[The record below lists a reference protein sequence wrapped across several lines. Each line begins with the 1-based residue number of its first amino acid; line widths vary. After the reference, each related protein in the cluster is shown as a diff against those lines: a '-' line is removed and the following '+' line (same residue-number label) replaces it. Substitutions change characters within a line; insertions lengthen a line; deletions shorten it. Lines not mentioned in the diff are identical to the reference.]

1 MKHSSHS
8 RTMEFVQKL
17 RPIDNAFF
25 PVLGQ
30 DPGVM
35 EEILR
40 VILNDNTLTVE
51 KVIAEYTLPNL
62 SGRGVRLDSFCETGD
77 GHRINVEVQKADDD
91 DHIRRCRYNAAG
103 MTWKEAEKGT
113 RFKDL
118 PDVCV
123 VYITE
128 HDFLHGGRTVYHVDK
143 ILRENGSIIDDGSSV
158 IYVNTAVNDG
168 SAISDLM
175 RCFMQKTVNDPKFP
189 RLSERVHQYKNTE
202 KGAAEMCEE
211 LERYIDEITEEM
223 QTKVV
228 QLQASNSEKDKTISE
243 KNRTI
248 SENRKIISEKNRTI
262 SEKNRTISEN
272 SKIISEKDKE
282 IARLNELVASLSKN
296 SSRPANS

>member
-40 VILNDNTLTVE
+40 VILNDDTLTVE

-175 RCFMQKTVNDPKFP
+175 RCFMQKTVNDPRFP
-189 RLSERVHQYKNTE
+189 RLSEKVHQYKNTE

-211 LERYIDEITEEM
+211 LERYIDDYIDEITAE
-223 QTKVV
+223 
-228 QLQASNSEKDKTISE
+228 LQASNSEKDKTISE
-243 KNRTI
+243 KDRTI
-248 SENRKIISEKNRTI
+248 SENNKI
-262 SEKNRTISEN
+262 ISEN

-296 SSRPANS
+296 NSRPANS

>member
-40 VILNDNTLTVE
+40 VILNDDTLTVE

-175 RCFMQKTVNDPKFP
+175 RCFMQKTVNDPRFP

-211 LERYIDEITEEM
+211 LERYIDDYIDEITAE
-223 QTKVV
+223 
-228 QLQASNSEKDKTISE
+228 LQASNSEKDK
-243 KNRTI
+243 
-248 SENRKIISEKNRTI
+248 
-262 SEKNRTISEN
+262 TISEN

-296 SSRPANS
+296 NSRPANS

>member
-1 MKHSSHS
+1 
-8 RTMEFVQKL
+8 MEFVQKL

-40 VILNDNTLTVE
+40 VILNDDTLTVE

-62 SGRGVRLDSFCETGD
+62 PGRGVRLDSFCETGD
-77 GHRINVEVQKADDD
+77 GHRINVEVQKADVD
-91 DHIRRCRYNAAG
+91 DHIRRCRYNTAG

-128 HDFLHGGRTVYHVDK
+128 HDFLHGGHTVYHVDK

-175 RCFMQKTVNDPKFP
+175 RCFMQKTVNDPRFP
-189 RLSERVHQYKNTE
+189 RLSEKVHQYKNTE

-211 LERYIDEITEEM
+211 LERYIDDYIDEITAE
-223 QTKVV
+223 
-228 QLQASNSEKDKTISE
+228 LQASNSEKDKTISE
-243 KNRTI
+243 KDRTI
-248 SENRKIISEKNRTI
+248 SENNKI
-262 SEKNRTISEN
+262 ISEN

-296 SSRPANS
+296 NSRPVNS

>member
-25 PVLGQ
+25 PVPGQ

-40 VILNDNTLTVE
+40 VILNDDTLTVE

-143 ILRENGSIIDDGSSV
+143 ILLENGSIIDDGSSV

-175 RCFMQKTVNDPKFP
+175 RCFMQKTVNDPRFP
-189 RLSERVHQYKNTE
+189 RLSEKVHQYKNTE

-228 QLQASNSEKDKTISE
+228 QLQASNSEKD
-243 KNRTI
+243 RALF
-248 SENRKIISEKNRTI
+248 ENSKII

-272 SKIISEKDKE
+272 SKIISEKNKVITEKDKE
-282 IARLNELVASLSKN
+282 IARLNELVASLSKGD
-296 SSRPANS
+296 SRPANS

>member
-1 MKHSSHS
+1 
-8 RTMEFVQKL
+8 
-17 RPIDNAFF
+17 
-25 PVLGQ
+25 
-30 DPGVM
+30 
-35 EEILR
+35 
-40 VILNDNTLTVE
+40 
-51 KVIAEYTLPNL
+51 
-62 SGRGVRLDSFCETGD
+62 
-77 GHRINVEVQKADDD
+77 
-91 DHIRRCRYNAAG
+91 

-128 HDFLHGGRTVYHVDK
+128 HDFLHGGHTVYHVDK

-175 RCFMQKTVNDPKFP
+175 RCFMQKTVNDPRFP

-223 QTKVV
+223 QAKVV
-228 QLQASNSEKDKTISE
+228 QLQASNIE
-243 KNRTI
+243 KNKT
-248 SENRKIISEKNRTI
+248 
-262 SEKNRTISEN
+262 
-272 SKIISEKDKE
+272 ISEKDKE

-296 SSRPANS
+296 NSRSVNS

>member
-1 MKHSSHS
+1 MERSSHS

-40 VILNDNTLTVE
+40 VILNDDTLTVE

-128 HDFLHGGRTVYHVDK
+128 HDFLRGGRTVYHVDK
-143 ILRENGSIIDDGSSV
+143 ILRENGSLIDDGSSV

-175 RCFMQKTVNDPKFP
+175 RCFLQKTVNDPRFP

-248 SENRKIISEKNRTI
+248 SENSKIISEKNKAIT
-262 SEKNRTISEN
+262 
-272 SKIISEKDKE
+272 EKDKE
-282 IARLNELVASLSKN
+282 IARLNELVASLSKGD
-296 SSRPANS
+296 SRPANS

>member
-1 MKHSSHS
+1 MKRSSHS

-62 SGRGVRLDSFCETGD
+62 PGRGVRLDSFCETGD

-103 MTWKEAEKGT
+103 MTWKEAEKGI
-113 RFKDL
+113 RFRDL

-175 RCFMQKTVNDPKFP
+175 RCFMQKTVNDPRFP

-228 QLQASNSEKDKTISE
+228 QLQASNSEKD
-243 KNRTI
+243 RALF
-248 SENRKIISEKNRTI
+248 ENSKIISEKNKVIT
-262 SEKNRTISEN
+262 
-272 SKIISEKDKE
+272 EKDKE
-282 IARLNELVASLSKN
+282 IARLNELVASLSKSDSRSVN
-296 SSRPANS
+296 S

>member
-1 MKHSSHS
+1 
-8 RTMEFVQKL
+8 MEFVQKL

-128 HDFLHGGRTVYHVDK
+128 HDFLHGGRTIYHVDK
-143 ILRENGSIIDDGSSV
+143 ILRENGSLIDDGSSV

-168 SAISDLM
+168 SVISDLM
-175 RCFMQKTVNDPKFP
+175 RCFMQKAVNDPRFP

-228 QLQASNSEKDKTISE
+228 QLQASNSEKD
-243 KNRTI
+243 RALF
-248 SENRKIISEKNRTI
+248 ENSKII

-296 SSRPANS
+296 SRPANS

>member
-1 MKHSSHS
+1 
-8 RTMEFVQKL
+8 MEFVQKL

-40 VILNDNTLTVE
+40 VILNDDTLTVE

-62 SGRGVRLDSFCETGD
+62 PSRGVRLDSFCETGD

-113 RFKDL
+113 RFKDI

-168 SAISDLM
+168 STISDLM
-175 RCFMQKTVNDPKFP
+175 RCFMQKTVNDPRFP

-211 LERYIDEITEEM
+211 LERYIDDYIDEITAE
-223 QTKVV
+223 
-228 QLQASNSEKDKTISE
+228 LQASNSEKDKAISE
-243 KNRTI
+243 KDRTI
-248 SENRKIISEKNRTI
+248 SENNKI
-262 SEKNRTISEN
+262 ISEN

-296 SSRPANS
+296 NSRPVNS

>member
-1 MKHSSHS
+1 
-8 RTMEFVQKL
+8 MEFVQKL

-40 VILNDNTLTVE
+40 VILNDDTLTVE

-175 RCFMQKTVNDPKFP
+175 RCFLQKTVNDPRFP
-189 RLSERVHQYKNTE
+189 RLSEKVHQYKNTE

-211 LERYIDEITEEM
+211 LERYIDEITAEM
-223 QTKVV
+223 QAKVV
-228 QLQASNSEKDKTISE
+228 QLQASNTEKNKAITEKD
-243 KNRTI
+243 RALV
-248 SENRKIISEKNRTI
+248 ENNKIISEKN
-262 SEKNRTISEN
+262 
-272 SKIISEKDKE
+272 KE

-296 SSRPANS
+296 NSRPVNS

>member
-1 MKHSSHS
+1 MVKRSSHS

-62 SGRGVRLDSFCETGD
+62 PGRGVRLDSFCETGD

-143 ILRENGSIIDDGSSV
+143 ILRENGSLIDDGSSV

-168 SAISDLM
+168 SAISDLI
-175 RCFMQKTVNDPKFP
+175 RCFLQKTVNDPRFP

-211 LERYIDEITEEM
+211 LERYIDEITAE
-223 QTKVV
+223 
-228 QLQASNSEKDKTISE
+228 LQASNSEKD
-243 KNRTI
+243 RALF
-248 SENRKIISEKNRTI
+248 ENSKIISEKNKVIT
-262 SEKNRTISEN
+262 
-272 SKIISEKDKE
+272 EKDKE
-282 IARLNELVASLSKN
+282 IARLNELVASLSKGD
-296 SSRPANS
+296 SRPANS

>member
-1 MKHSSHS
+1 MKRSSHS

-62 SGRGVRLDSFCETGD
+62 PGRGVRLDSFCETGD

-175 RCFMQKTVNDPKFP
+175 RCFLQKTVNDPRFP
-189 RLSERVHQYKNTE
+189 RLSEKVHQYKNTE

-211 LERYIDEITEEM
+211 LERYINEITAE
-223 QTKVV
+223 
-228 QLQASNSEKDKTISE
+228 LQASNSEKD
-243 KNRTI
+243 RALF
-248 SENRKIISEKNRTI
+248 ENSKIISEKNKVIT
-262 SEKNRTISEN
+262 
-272 SKIISEKDKE
+272 EKDKE
-282 IARLNELVASLSKN
+282 IARLNELVASLSKGD
-296 SSRPANS
+296 SRPANS

>member
-1 MKHSSHS
+1 MKRSSHS

-51 KVIAEYTLPNL
+51 RVIAEYTLPNL

-143 ILRENGSIIDDGSSV
+143 ILRENGSLIDDGSSV

-175 RCFMQKTVNDPKFP
+175 RCFMQKTVNDPRFP

-228 QLQASNSEKDKTISE
+228 QLQASNSEKDRALFE
-243 KNRTI
+243 KNKAIT
-248 SENRKIISEKNRTI
+248 
-262 SEKNRTISEN
+262 
-272 SKIISEKDKE
+272 EKDKE
-282 IARLNELVASLSKN
+282 IARLNELVASLSKGD
-296 SSRPANS
+296 SRPANS

>member
-1 MKHSSHS
+1 MKRSSHS

-30 DPGVM
+30 DPRVM

-143 ILRENGSIIDDGSSV
+143 ILRENGSLIDDGSSV

-168 SAISDLM
+168 SVISDLM
-175 RCFMQKTVNDPKFP
+175 RCFMQKAVNDPRFP

-228 QLQASNSEKDKTISE
+228 QLQASNSEKD
-243 KNRTI
+243 RALF
-248 SENRKIISEKNRTI
+248 ENSKIISEKNKAIT
-262 SEKNRTISEN
+262 
-272 SKIISEKDKE
+272 EKDKE
-282 IARLNELVASLSKN
+282 IARLNELVASLSKGD
-296 SSRPANS
+296 SRPANS

>member
-1 MKHSSHS
+1 MKRSSHS

-40 VILNDNTLTVE
+40 VILNDDTLTVE

-175 RCFMQKTVNDPKFP
+175 RCFMQKTVNDPRFP

-228 QLQASNSEKDKTISE
+228 QLQASNSEKD
-243 KNRTI
+243 RALF
-248 SENRKIISEKNRTI
+248 ENSKIISEKNKVIT
-262 SEKNRTISEN
+262 
-272 SKIISEKDKE
+272 EKDKE
-282 IARLNELVASLSKN
+282 IARLNELVASLSKSDSRSVN
-296 SSRPANS
+296 S

>member
-1 MKHSSHS
+1 MAKHSSHS
-8 RTMEFVQKL
+8 RTLEFVQKL

-40 VILNDNTLTVE
+40 VILNDDTLTVE

-175 RCFMQKTVNDPKFP
+175 RCFMQKTVNDPRFP
-189 RLSERVHQYKNTE
+189 RLSEKVHQYKNTE

-211 LERYIDEITEEM
+211 LERYIDDYIDEITAE
-223 QTKVV
+223 
-228 QLQASNSEKDKTISE
+228 LQASNSEKDKTISE
-243 KNRTI
+243 KDRTI
-248 SENRKIISEKNRTI
+248 SENNKI
-262 SEKNRTISEN
+262 ISEN

-296 SSRPANS
+296 NSRPVNS

>member
-1 MKHSSHS
+1 MVKHSSHS

-35 EEILR
+35 EEILC
-40 VILNDNTLTVE
+40 VILNDDTLTVE

-143 ILRENGSIIDDGSSV
+143 ILRENGLIIDDGSSV

-175 RCFMQKTVNDPKFP
+175 RCFMQKTVNDPRFP
-189 RLSERVHQYKNTE
+189 RLSEKVHQYKNTE

-211 LERYIDEITEEM
+211 LERYIDEITAE
-223 QTKVV
+223 
-228 QLQASNSEKDKTISE
+228 LQASNSEKD
-243 KNRTI
+243 RALF
-248 SENRKIISEKNRTI
+248 ENSKIISEKNKAIT
-262 SEKNRTISEN
+262 
-272 SKIISEKDKE
+272 EKDKE
-282 IARLNELVASLSKN
+282 IARLNELVASLSK
-296 SSRPANS
+296 SDSRSANS

>member
-40 VILNDNTLTVE
+40 VILNDDTLTVE

-62 SGRGVRLDSFCETGD
+62 PGRGVRLDSFCETGD

-175 RCFMQKTVNDPKFP
+175 RCFMQKTVNDPRFP

-211 LERYIDEITEEM
+211 LERYIDDYIDEITAE
-223 QTKVV
+223 
-228 QLQASNSEKDKTISE
+228 LQASNSEKDKTISE
-243 KNRTI
+243 KDRTI
-248 SENRKIISEKNRTI
+248 SENNKI
-262 SEKNRTISEN
+262 ISEN

-296 SSRPANS
+296 NSRPVNS

>member
-1 MKHSSHS
+1 MKRSSHS

-62 SGRGVRLDSFCETGD
+62 PGRGVRLDSFCETGD

-103 MTWKEAEKGT
+103 MTWKEAEKGI
-113 RFKDL
+113 RFRDL

-158 IYVNTAVNDG
+158 IYVNTAINDG

-175 RCFMQKTVNDPKFP
+175 RCFMQKTVNDPRFP
-189 RLSERVHQYKNTE
+189 RLSEKVHQYKNTE

-228 QLQASNSEKDKTISE
+228 QLQASNSEKD
-243 KNRTI
+243 RALF
-248 SENRKIISEKNRTI
+248 ENSKIISEKNKVIT
-262 SEKNRTISEN
+262 
-272 SKIISEKDKE
+272 EKDKE
-282 IARLNELVASLSKN
+282 IARLNELVASLSKSDSRSVN
-296 SSRPANS
+296 S

>member
-1 MKHSSHS
+1 
-8 RTMEFVQKL
+8 MEFVQKL

-248 SENRKIISEKNRTI
+248 SEN
-262 SEKNRTISEN
+262 

-282 IARLNELVASLSKN
+282 IARLNELVASLSKGD
-296 SSRPANS
+296 SRPANS

>member
-1 MKHSSHS
+1 MVKRSSHS

-62 SGRGVRLDSFCETGD
+62 PGRGVRLDSFCETGD

-103 MTWKEAEKGT
+103 ITWKEAEKGT

-168 SAISDLM
+168 SVISDLM
-175 RCFMQKTVNDPKFP
+175 RCFMQKTVNDPRFP

-228 QLQASNSEKDKTISE
+228 QLQASNSEKD
-243 KNRTI
+243 RALF
-248 SENRKIISEKNRTI
+248 ENSKII

-272 SKIISEKDKE
+272 SKIISEKNKVITEKDKE
-282 IARLNELVASLSKN
+282 IARLNELVASLSK
-296 SSRPANS
+296 SDSRSANS

>member
-1 MKHSSHS
+1 
-8 RTMEFVQKL
+8 MEFVQKL

-40 VILNDNTLTVE
+40 VILNDDTLTVE

-175 RCFMQKTVNDPKFP
+175 RCFMQKTVNDPRFP
-189 RLSERVHQYKNTE
+189 RLSEKVHQYKNTE

-211 LERYIDEITEEM
+211 LERYIDDYIDEITAE
-223 QTKVV
+223 
-228 QLQASNSEKDKTISE
+228 LQASNSEKDKTISE
-243 KNRTI
+243 KDRTI
-248 SENRKIISEKNRTI
+248 SENNKI
-262 SEKNRTISEN
+262 ISEN

-296 SSRPANS
+296 NSRPANS

>member
-1 MKHSSHS
+1 MKRSSHS

-62 SGRGVRLDSFCETGD
+62 PGRGVRLDSFCETGD

-103 MTWKEAEKGT
+103 MTWKEAEKGI
-113 RFKDL
+113 RFRDL

-128 HDFLHGGRTVYHVDK
+128 HAFLHGGRTVYHVDK
-143 ILRENGSIIDDGSSV
+143 ILRENGSLIDDGSSV

-168 SAISDLM
+168 SSISDLM
-175 RCFMQKTVNDPKFP
+175 RCFLQKTVNDPRFP
-189 RLSERVHQYKNTE
+189 RLSERVHQYKNT
-202 KGAAEMCEE
+202 
-211 LERYIDEITEEM
+211 
-223 QTKVV
+223 VV
-228 QLQASNSEKDKTISE
+228 DCLD
-243 KNRTI
+243 
-248 SENRKIISEKNRTI
+248 
-262 SEKNRTISEN
+262 
-272 SKIISEKDKE
+272 
-282 IARLNELVASLSKN
+282 
-296 SSRPANS
+296 

>member
-1 MKHSSHS
+1 MKRSSHS

-40 VILNDNTLTVE
+40 VILSDNTLTVE

-113 RFKDL
+113 RFRDL

-143 ILRENGSIIDDGSSV
+143 ILRENGSLIDDGSSV

-175 RCFMQKTVNDPKFP
+175 RCFMQKTVNDPRFP

-211 LERYIDEITEEM
+211 LERYIYEITEEM

-228 QLQASNSEKDKTISE
+228 QLQASNSEKDRALFENSKIISE
-243 KNRTI
+243 K
-248 SENRKIISEKNRTI
+248 SKIISEKNKAIT
-262 SEKNRTISEN
+262 
-272 SKIISEKDKE
+272 EKDKE
-282 IARLNELVASLSKN
+282 IARLNELVASLSKGD
-296 SSRPANS
+296 SRPTNS

>member
-1 MKHSSHS
+1 MVKRSSHS

-62 SGRGVRLDSFCETGD
+62 PGRGVRLDSFCETGD

-113 RFKDL
+113 RFRDL

-175 RCFMQKTVNDPKFP
+175 RCFLQKTVNDPRFP
-189 RLSERVHQYKNTE
+189 RLSEKVHQYKNTE

-211 LERYIDEITEEM
+211 LERYIDEITAE
-223 QTKVV
+223 
-228 QLQASNSEKDKTISE
+228 LQASNSEKD
-243 KNRTI
+243 RALF
-248 SENRKIISEKNRTI
+248 ENSKIISEKNKVIT
-262 SEKNRTISEN
+262 
-272 SKIISEKDKE
+272 EKDKE
-282 IARLNELVASLSKN
+282 IARLNELVASLSKGD
-296 SSRPANS
+296 SRPANS

>member
-1 MKHSSHS
+1 MVERSSHS

-40 VILNDNTLTVE
+40 VILNDDTLTVE

-128 HDFLHGGRTVYHVDK
+128 HDFLRGGRTVYHVDK
-143 ILRENGSIIDDGSSV
+143 ILRENGSLIDDGSSV

-175 RCFMQKTVNDPKFP
+175 RCFLQKTVNDPRFP

-248 SENRKIISEKNRTI
+248 SENSKIISEKNKAIT
-262 SEKNRTISEN
+262 
-272 SKIISEKDKE
+272 EKDKE
-282 IARLNELVASLSKN
+282 IARLNELVASLSKGD
-296 SSRPANS
+296 SRPANS

>member
-1 MKHSSHS
+1 
-8 RTMEFVQKL
+8 MEFVQKL

-40 VILNDNTLTVE
+40 VILNDDTLTVE

-62 SGRGVRLDSFCETGD
+62 PGRGVRLDSFCETGD

-175 RCFMQKTVNDPKFP
+175 RCFMQKTVNDPRFP

-211 LERYIDEITEEM
+211 LERYIDDYIDEITAE
-223 QTKVV
+223 
-228 QLQASNSEKDKTISE
+228 LQASNSEKDKTISE
-243 KNRTI
+243 KDRTI
-248 SENRKIISEKNRTI
+248 SENNKI
-262 SEKNRTISEN
+262 ISEN

-296 SSRPANS
+296 NSRPVNS

>member
-1 MKHSSHS
+1 MVKHSSHS

-40 VILNDNTLTVE
+40 VILNDDTLTVE

-62 SGRGVRLDSFCETGD
+62 PGRGVRLDSFCETGD

-175 RCFMQKTVNDPKFP
+175 RCFMQKTVNDPRFP

-211 LERYIDEITEEM
+211 LERYIDDYIDEITAE
-223 QTKVV
+223 
-228 QLQASNSEKDKTISE
+228 LQASNSEKDKAISE
-243 KNRTI
+243 KDRTI
-248 SENRKIISEKNRTI
+248 SENNKI
-262 SEKNRTISEN
+262 ISEN

-296 SSRPANS
+296 NSRLVNS

>member
-1 MKHSSHS
+1 
-8 RTMEFVQKL
+8 MEF
-17 RPIDNAFF
+17 
-25 PVLGQ
+25 
-30 DPGVM
+30 
-35 EEILR
+35 
-40 VILNDNTLTVE
+40 
-51 KVIAEYTLPNL
+51 
-62 SGRGVRLDSFCETGD
+62 
-77 GHRINVEVQKADDD
+77 VQKADDD

-128 HDFLHGGRTVYHVDK
+128 HDFLHGGRTIYHVDK

-175 RCFMQKTVNDPKFP
+175 RCFLQKTVNDPRFP

-223 QTKVV
+223 QAKLV
-228 QLQASNSEKDKTISE
+228 QLQASNIE

-248 SENRKIISEKNRTI
+248 SENNKI
-262 SEKNRTISEN
+262 ISEN
-272 SKIISEKDKE
+272 SKIITEKDKE

-296 SSRPANS
+296 NSRPANS

>member
-8 RTMEFVQKL
+8 RTLEFVQKL

-40 VILNDNTLTVE
+40 VILNDDTLTVE

-113 RFKDL
+113 RFKDI

-175 RCFMQKTVNDPKFP
+175 RCFMQKTVNDPRFP

-211 LERYIDEITEEM
+211 LERYIDDYIDEITAE
-223 QTKVV
+223 
-228 QLQASNSEKDKTISE
+228 LQASNSEKDKTISE
-243 KNRTI
+243 KDRTI
-248 SENRKIISEKNRTI
+248 SENNKI
-262 SEKNRTISEN
+262 ISEN

-296 SSRPANS
+296 NSRPVNS

>member
-1 MKHSSHS
+1 MVKRSSHS

-62 SGRGVRLDSFCETGD
+62 PGRGVRLDSFCETGD

-175 RCFMQKTVNDPKFP
+175 RCFLQKTVNDPRFP
-189 RLSERVHQYKNTE
+189 RLSEKVHQYKNTE

-211 LERYIDEITEEM
+211 LERYIDEITAE
-223 QTKVV
+223 
-228 QLQASNSEKDKTISE
+228 LQASNSEKD
-243 KNRTI
+243 RALF
-248 SENRKIISEKNRTI
+248 ENSKIISEKNKVIT
-262 SEKNRTISEN
+262 
-272 SKIISEKDKE
+272 EKDKE
-282 IARLNELVASLSKN
+282 IARLNKLVASLSK
-296 SSRPANS
+296 SDSRSANS

>member
-1 MKHSSHS
+1 MVKHSSHS

-40 VILNDNTLTVE
+40 VILNDDTLTVE

-175 RCFMQKTVNDPKFP
+175 RCFMQKTVNDPRFP

-211 LERYIDEITEEM
+211 LERYIDDYIDEITAE
-223 QTKVV
+223 
-228 QLQASNSEKDKTISE
+228 LQASNSEKDKAISE
-243 KNRTI
+243 KDRTI
-248 SENRKIISEKNRTI
+248 SENNKI
-262 SEKNRTISEN
+262 ISEN

-296 SSRPANS
+296 NSRLVNS

>member
-1 MKHSSHS
+1 
-8 RTMEFVQKL
+8 MEFVQKL

-103 MTWKEAEKGT
+103 MTWKEAEKGI
-113 RFKDL
+113 RFRDL

-168 SAISDLM
+168 SVISDLM
-175 RCFMQKTVNDPKFP
+175 RCFLQKTVNDPRFP

-248 SENRKIISEKNRTI
+248 SENSKIISEKNRTI

-272 SKIISEKDKE
+272 SKIISEKDRE

-296 SSRPANS
+296 DSRPANS

>member
-128 HDFLHGGRTVYHVDK
+128 HDFLRGGRTVYHVDK
-143 ILRENGSIIDDGSSV
+143 ILRENGSLIDDGSSV

-175 RCFMQKTVNDPKFP
+175 RCFMQKTVNDPRFP

-228 QLQASNSEKDKTISE
+228 QLQASNSEKDRALFENSKIISE
-243 KNRTI
+243 K
-248 SENRKIISEKNRTI
+248 SKIISEKNKAIT
-262 SEKNRTISEN
+262 
-272 SKIISEKDKE
+272 EKDKE
-282 IARLNELVASLSKN
+282 IARLNELVASLSKGD
-296 SSRPANS
+296 SRPANS

>member
-1 MKHSSHS
+1 MKRSSHS

-113 RFKDL
+113 RFRDL

-175 RCFMQKTVNDPKFP
+175 RCFMQKTVNDPRFP

-228 QLQASNSEKDKTISE
+228 QLQASNSEKD
-243 KNRTI
+243 RALF
-248 SENRKIISEKNRTI
+248 ENSKI
-262 SEKNRTISEN
+262 ISEN
-272 SKIISEKDKE
+272 SKIISEKNKAITEKDKE
-282 IARLNELVASLSKN
+282 IARLNELVASLSKGD
-296 SSRPANS
+296 SRSANS

>member
-1 MKHSSHS
+1 MKRSSHS

-40 VILNDNTLTVE
+40 VILNDDTLTVE

-143 ILRENGSIIDDGSSV
+143 ILRENGSLIDDGSSV
-158 IYVNTAVNDG
+158 IYVNTTVNDG

-175 RCFMQKTVNDPKFP
+175 RCFLQKTVNDPRFP

-228 QLQASNSEKDKTISE
+228 QLQASNSEKD
-243 KNRTI
+243 RALF
-248 SENRKIISEKNRTI
+248 ENSKIISEKNKAIT
-262 SEKNRTISEN
+262 
-272 SKIISEKDKE
+272 EKDKE

>member
-40 VILNDNTLTVE
+40 VILNDDTLTVE

-62 SGRGVRLDSFCETGD
+62 PGRGVRLDSFCETGD

-175 RCFMQKTVNDPKFP
+175 RCFLQKTVNDPRFP
-189 RLSERVHQYKNTE
+189 RLSEKVHQYKNTE

-211 LERYIDEITEEM
+211 LERYIDDYIDEITAE
-223 QTKVV
+223 
-228 QLQASNSEKDKTISE
+228 LQASNSEKDKTISE
-243 KNRTI
+243 KDRTI
-248 SENRKIISEKNRTI
+248 SENNKI
-262 SEKNRTISEN
+262 ISEN

-296 SSRPANS
+296 NSRLVNS